1 LLDEYKELLD
11 QIAELLRIL
20 GSADR
25 LMEVIREELE
35 LVREQFGDKRRT
47 EITANS
53 ADINL
58 EDLITQE
65 DVVVTLSHQGYVK
78 YQPLSEYEA
87 QRRGGKGK
95 SAARI
100 KEEDFIDRLLV
111 ANTHDHILCFSS
123 RGRVYSMKVY
133 QLPEATRGARGRPIV
148 NLLPLEQDERITAIL
163 PVTEFEEGVKVF
175 MATAN
180 GTVKKTV
187 LTEFNRLRTAGK
199 VAIKLVEG
207 DELIGVDLTSGEDEV
222 MLFSAE
228 GKVVRFKESS
238 VRAMGCNT
246 TGVRGIRLGE
256 GDKVVSL
263 IVPRGD
269 GAILTATQNGYGK
282 RTAVAEYPT
291 KSRATKGVISIKVT
305 ERNGLVVGAVQVD
318 DCDQIMMIT
327 DAGTLVRTR
336 VSEISIVGR
345 NTQGVILIRTAEDE
359 NVVGLQRV
367 AEPVDEED
375 LDTIDGSAAEGDD
388 EIAPEVES
396 DDDVAD
402 DADE

>member
-1 LLDEYKELLD
+1 MG
-11 QIAELLRIL
+11 LR
-20 GSADR
+20 
-25 LMEVIREELE
+25 E
-35 LVREQFGDKRRT
+35 
-47 EITANS
+47 
-53 ADINL
+53 
-58 EDLITQE
+58 
-65 DVVVTLSHQGYVK
+65 
-78 YQPLSEYEA
+78 YQPLSEYESA
-87 QRRGGKGK
+87 ASWRKGK

-111 ANTHDHILCFSS
+111 ANTHDHILCFS
-123 RGRVYSMKVY
+123 RGRVSSMKVY

-187 LTEFNRLRTAGK
+187 LIEFNRLRTAGK
-199 VAIKLVEG
+199 VAIKLVDG

-336 VSEISIVGR
+336 VSK
-345 NTQGVILIRTAEDE
+345 
-359 NVVGLQRV
+359 
-367 AEPVDEED
+367 
-375 LDTIDGSAAEGDD
+375 SASWAVTPG
-388 EIAPEVES
+388 A
-396 DDDVAD
+396 
-402 DADE
+402 